1 MSDRTKKAL
10 IGMLMASSAMA
21 YMVPTAYA
29 QEAGE
34 SADAEDDLQLEE
46 IYVTARK
53 KRELVVE
60 VPMNIST
67 VGSVEIEKR
76 NLVNKEDM
84 YRTIAGAASPRGSLI
99 LRGLSGSN
107 STAPGTTTTW
117 TDGIPYNFSNLFD
130 VERVE
135 VLRGPQGTLWG
146 SNAIGGTVQVITK
159 KPNLD
164 EFEGL
169 ATLQFDKEKNR
180 PGTGVRASA
189 AVNFP
194 IIAGELALRVTGS
207 VGNVD
212 KKVLNTY
219 TGVVGKDEDHFI
231 RTQLMWSPSPDT
243 RVTFMH
249 VNERIYTSGFDD
261 VDANS
266 PTYYYDAILTANPD
280 APYGYDVALDFPSCP
295 EGTSRT
301 ECFGGQLNGHDPLF
315 TQYMLMDDFTR
326 DRQNLFA
333 LNIEK
338 DDIFPGADLTYS
350 GSYRRNDNLGRQGWW
365 SRADANDMFR
375 TWIIDKSEGRR
386 WTHEVR
392 LQSNKEDAAF
402 DWTVGAFYDEN
413 ETLPSGDVQWQYH
426 ASDDRSRAIAAYLW
440 GSYWGLGDPSEI
452 GQTLYGDDT
461 KNYNYT
467 IYKWKKK
474 ELAFFGELSYTFDLG
489 DAGSVELTGGLRY
502 YDLKDDLHDEVSGIW
517 IDPYELTTSE
527 TITNDGENGT
537 RKKFSINYMPNETL
551 GIFAIYSEGYR
562 RGGNNGP
569 NPPADCLNDENI
581 GSYTDRY
588 ASDQIKNYEVGVKG
602 AVFDRRMSF
611 SSAVYQIDWSGVQAD
626 VYMPSC
632 GFSYTANAASARSR
646 GVEFESTTQL
656 MDGLSLQVNAA
667 YTNSKMT
674 SDVPALGAEDGDDM
688 TMVPKYNFYVALDK
702 EFEIWSKEAS
712 VRLEMLG
719 YGEYKSHFNVREDDI
734 SPAYEVVNLNA
745 SFGVTDNARLSI
757 FVNNLLDKEIIT
769 YKRSRSRS
777 DWSGNALW
785 YTYGQERNVT
795 IRLDVT
801 F

>member
-1 MSDRTKKAL
+1 MSKLTKKAFMS
-10 IGMLMASSAMA
+10 MLMASSAIAATAPM
-21 YMVPTAYA
+21 AYA
-29 QEAGE
+29 QEA
-34 SADAEDDLQLEE
+34 ADDAEGLELEE

-53 KRELVVE
+53 KRELIVE
-60 VPMNIST
+60 VPMNIAT
-67 VGSVEIEKR
+67 VGAVEIQKR

-146 SNAIGGTVQVITK
+146 SSAIGGTVQVITK

-164 EFEGL
+164 EFEG
-169 ATLQFDKEKNR
+169 AAGIQFNREKNR
-180 PGTGVRASA
+180 PSTGIRASG

-194 IIAGELALRVTGS
+194 IIEGELALRITAS
-207 VGNVD
+207 AGNVGQ
-212 KKVLNTY
+212 KVLNTY
-219 TGVVGKDEDHFI
+219 TGIVGEDEDHFI
-231 RTQLMWSPSPDT
+231 RTQLMWSPNPET
-243 RVTFMH
+243 RINFMH
-249 VNERIYTSGFDD
+249 VNERYFTSGFTD

-266 PTYYYDAILTANPD
+266 PSYYYDAILTANPD
-280 APYGYDVALDFPSCP
+280 APYGYDVAFDFPSCP
-295 EGTSRT
+295 EGSSRT
-301 ECFGGQLNGHDPLF
+301 SCFGGQLNGHDPKF
-315 TQYMLMDDFTR
+315 TQYMLMDPFNR
-326 DRQNLFA
+326 DRQNIYA

-338 DDIFPGADLTYS
+338 DNLFSGADFTYS
-350 GSYRRNDNLGRQGWW
+350 GSYRRNNNLGRQAWW

-375 TWIIDKSEGRR
+375 TWIMDKSEGRR
-386 WTHEVR
+386 WTHEAR
-392 LQSNKEDAAF
+392 LQSNKEDSPF

-426 ASDDRSRAIAAYLW
+426 ASDNKSRAIAAYLW
-440 GSYWGLGDPSEI
+440 GSYWGMADPSVL

-467 IYKWKKK
+467 IHKWKTK
-474 ELAFFGELSYTFDLG
+474 ELAFFGEASYTLDLADSG
-489 DAGSVELTGGLRY
+489 QIEFTGGLRY
-502 YDLKDDLHDEVSGIW
+502 YDLKDDLHDEQSGIW
-517 IDPYELTTSE
+517 IDPYDLTSQE
-527 TITNDGENGT
+527 TITKDGENGT
-537 RKKFSINYMPNETL
+537 RKKFSVNYMPNENL

-569 NPPADCLNDENI
+569 TPPADCVNDENI
-581 GSYTDRY
+581 GSYVDRY
-588 ASDQIKNYEVGVKG
+588 SSDKIKNYEVGVKG
-602 AVFDRRMSF
+602 LAFNRRVSF
-611 SSAVYQIDWSGVQAD
+611 SSAAYQIDWTGVQAS

-646 GVEFESTTQL
+646 GVEFESTTQI

-667 YTNSKMT
+667 YTNSEMT
-674 SDVPALGAEDGDDM
+674 SDVPALGAESGDDM

-702 EFEIWSKEAS
+702 EFTAFDRDGS
-712 VRLEMLG
+712 VRLEMSG
-719 YGEYKSHFNVREDDI
+719 YGKYKSHFNVRDDDI
-734 SPAYEVVNLNA
+734 SPAYEVVNLSGSIA
-745 SFGVTDNARLSI
+745 VTENARLSL
-757 FVNNLLDKEIIT
+757 FVNNLLDSEIIT

-785 YTYGQERNVT
+785 FTYGQERNVSL
-795 IRLDVT
+795 RLDVT